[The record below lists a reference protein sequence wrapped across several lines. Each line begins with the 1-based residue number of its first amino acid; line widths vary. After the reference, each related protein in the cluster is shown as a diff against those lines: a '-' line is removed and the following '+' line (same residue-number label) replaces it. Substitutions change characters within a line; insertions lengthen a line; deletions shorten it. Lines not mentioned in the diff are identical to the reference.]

1 MFMSELAIRRPVVT
15 IVAVLGLV
23 ILGITAL
30 WRLQTD
36 EFPDVQPPVVVVSIA
51 YPAAPPE
58 TVERE
63 VIEPIEER
71 IAGLGDVERLTSS
84 ALDGRAII
92 TAQFPFNQDLQEAVQ
107 QIRDLIG
114 SIREELPAEIG
125 EPVLTRLD
133 PVDLPIVSLT
143 LSSTRH
149 TTAELTR
156 IADPGITRALRGIH
170 GLAEVRVVGGI
181 VRELTVELRPDALRA
196 AGIGVSQVVEAIQ
209 SQNLATPLGR
219 VSEALEERSIRLR
232 GRLEDPEQFG
242 QLVVTQAGGRVVR
255 LCDVATV
262 RDGAGEPRS
271 AALFGEDEAVGIE
284 VVKSKRASTT
294 FVADAVRREVHE
306 IQQTLPADVQLRIVR
321 DAGARVDRSV
331 RDVEIA
337 LLLGAAL
344 TVVAVFLFLNSWRS
358 TVITGI
364 ALPISVLA
372 SFIGVWAWGF
382 TLNTMSLLGLS
393 LAIGILIDDAI
404 VVRENIVRHLEAGK
418 DPVTAAKEGTAEIG
432 LAVTATTF
440 AIAVVFVPVA
450 FMGGV
455 AEQWFA
461 PLALTIVCS
470 VLVSWLVSFS
480 VDPML
485 SAYWT
490 DPHRRPGDG
499 SRIHRALGR
508 FNAWFQDRADSYRG
522 VVGWALAHRWSM
534 IVLALS
540 TFAIGLAL
548 PAFGIVGG
556 SFLPVHDVSEFT
568 VVIEAPSGSS
578 LAYTKL
584 KVAEVTR
591 RVRSRSEVAYTYA
604 TIGER
609 SLGGPHSAPLDE
621 ATVYVRLTPKAE
633 RDSHQEEIEQWVRRE
648 LRSVGGITSWISND
662 SFRNVKQIQIQVRG
676 PNLSQL
682 KRAAAS
688 VADILRQVPG
698 VVDIG
703 TSVKGQ
709 KPELEIQLDRALAG
723 ALGVTVEQ
731 VALALRPGFAGVDA
745 GDWVDP
751 EGETRDVMV
760 RLAPEARSGIADLE
774 TAPVQVAQPGAPTAR
789 SMRGGVELVGR
800 PVMVPLRQL
809 ARITPS
815 VGPARI
821 DHLDRARA
829 ITVQANTEKRPLTDV
844 IHEFDARARA
854 MRLPAGYDI
863 SHGGEERDRTG
874 VFRRILIALGV
885 GLLLM
890 YFVHVVQFGSFVD
903 PVPVILSLPLSL
915 VGAMLALLLT
925 GSTLNIMSMIG
936 LILLMGIVAKNAILL
951 IDFVKAAES
960 NGVDRRT
967 AIIEAGRVR
976 LRPILMTTFALLA
989 GMLPVALGMGEG
1001 ADFRAPLGRAVIGGV
1016 LTSTVLTLLVIPVA
1030 YDILSEW
1037 RDRTVARFR
1046 GPTTHAAADLSRGQT
1061 ASGLLAGGLRQQA

>member
-1 MFMSELAIRRPVVT
+1 MFISELAIRRPVVT
-15 IVAVLGLV
+15 LVAVLVLV
-23 ILGITAL
+23 ILGMTAF
-30 WRLQTD
+30 WRLHTD
-36 EFPDVQPPVVVVSIA
+36 EFPDVQPPVVVVSIS
-51 YPAAPPE
+51 YPGAPPE

-63 VIEPIEER
+63 VLEPIEER

-84 ALDGRAII
+84 ALDSRAVI
-92 TAQFPFNQDLQEAVQ
+92 TAQFPFDKDLQEALQ
-107 QIRDLIG
+107 QIRDVIG
-114 SIREELPAEIG
+114 SIREELPAEMA

-133 PVDLPIVSLT
+133 PVDLPVVSLT
-143 LSSTRH
+143 LSSTRLSL
-149 TTAELTR
+149 AELTR
-156 IADPGITRALRGIH
+156 IADPGVTRLLRSIQGV
-170 GLAEVRVVGGI
+170 AEVRVGGGI

-196 AGIGVSQVVEAIQ
+196 AGVGIGQVVEALKA
-209 SQNLATPLGR
+209 QNLATPLGR
-219 VSEALEERSIRLR
+219 VSESLEERSIRLR
-232 GRLEDPEQFG
+232 GRLDRPEQFG
-242 QLVVTQAGGRVVR
+242 QLVVTQAAGRLVR
-255 LCDVATV
+255 LSDVATV

-271 AALFGEDEAVGIE
+271 AVLFGQSDAVGIE
-284 VVKSKRASTT
+284 VVKSNRASTA
-294 FVADAVRREVHE
+294 FVADAVRRQVRN
-306 IQQTLPADVQLRIVR
+306 IQQTLPSGVQLRIVR
-321 DAGARVDRSV
+321 DAGTRVDHSV
-331 RDVEIA
+331 RDVQIA
-337 LLLGAAL
+337 LVLGAAL
-344 TVVAVFLFLNSWRS
+344 TVITVFLFLNSWRS

-372 SFIGVWAWGF
+372 SFVGVWAWGF

-418 DPVTAAKEGTAEIG
+418 DPVTAAREGTDEIG

-485 SAYWT
+485 SAYWS
-490 DPHRRPGDG
+490 DPKHCRAQG
-499 SRIHRALGR
+499 SRIHRALAK
-508 FNAWFQDRADSYRG
+508 FNGWFQDRADSYRT
-522 VVGWALAHRWSM
+522 VVGWALDHRWSM
-534 IVLALS
+534 IVLAAS

-548 PAFGIVGG
+548 PALGIVGG

-568 VVIEAPSGSS
+568 VVIEAPPGSS
-578 LAYTKL
+578 LAYTRL
-584 KVAEVTR
+584 KAAEVSR
-591 RVRSRSEVAYTYA
+591 RVRSRPEVAYTYT
-604 TIGER
+604 TIGGR
-609 SLGGPHSAPLDE
+609 TSGGPYSAPVDE
-621 ATVYVRLTPKAE
+621 ATLYVRLKPKAK
-633 RDSHQEEIEQWVRRE
+633 RDRHQEEIEQWVRRE
-648 LRSVGGITSWISND
+648 LRSVGGITSWISSD
-662 SFRNVKQIQIQVRG
+662 SVRNVKQIQIQVRG
-676 PNLSQL
+676 PDLSQL
-682 KRAAAS
+682 KRTAGA
-688 VADILRQVPG
+688 VADLLRQVPG

-731 VALALRPGFAGVDA
+731 VALALRPGFAGLDA

-760 RLAPEARSGIADLE
+760 RLTGEARSGISDLE
-774 TAPVQVAQPGAPTAR
+774 TAPVQVARPGGT
-789 SMRGGVELVGR
+789 

-809 ARITPS
+809 ARIEAG

-829 ITVQANTEKRPLTDV
+829 ITVQANTENRPLTEV
-844 IHEFDARARA
+844 IRDFDQRAA
-854 MRLPAGYDI
+854 AVRLPAGYDI

-874 VFRRILIALGV
+874 VFRRILIALGI

-890 YFVHVVQFGSFVD
+890 YLVHVVQFGSFLD
-903 PVPVILSLPLSL
+903 PVPVVLSLPLSI
-915 VGAMLALLLT
+915 VGAMLALLVT

-951 IDFVKAAES
+951 IDFVKTAER
-960 NGVDRRT
+960 NGACRRT

-976 LRPILMTTFALLA
+976 LRPILMTTFAVLA

-1030 YDILSEW
+1030 YEILSEW
-1037 RDRTVARFR
+1037 RDRVVARFR
-1046 GPTTHAAADLSRGQT
+1046 GAAAHTEANASRDRS
-1061 ASGLLAGGLRQQA
+1061 ASGLLAPVP